1 MRFDKVKRLMSY
13 PILIG
18 LVLGLSLGGA
28 AGLSECGPSLELCE
42 DGYEDSVSDNSSES
56 GVTTLSRPNFGTKV
70 MSGDPDE
77 DRLLDDFEVVPATGG
92 LRQLPVSIGWW
103 DIGPNQLLFDE
114 EDVLY
119 LHIGEHSSIGTNNIR
134 LTPFGLHPAGSKVN
148 ASDPDMGQHLAF
160 EFGSPYLPEIVY
172 VDVGGVVGQ
181 YDLEDV
187 VYIKTALP
195 FVPAQSGIG
204 ELATGD
210 VRLTSALGFLPGSR
224 VKDFDPD
231 NGAFGRILHGPV
243 TTFDVWGIFDR
254 GAVRFY
260 NANGNVY
267 MGPPAGGAAVTPSPS
282 IYDYPDD
289 VYLDVSH
296 VSSSVRRFG
305 HVTSGAIRLNN

>member
-1 MRFDKVKRLMSY
+1 MKPLMKSC
-13 PILIG
+13 ILMG
-18 LVLGLSLGGA
+18 LVLGFCLGGA
-28 AGLSECGPSLELCE
+28 AGLSECGSSMELCE
-42 DGYEDSVSDNSSES
+42 GGYEDSVSDNSSGS
-56 GVTTLSRPNFGTKV
+56 KSVIILLPKFGTKV

-77 DRLLDDFEVVPATGG
+77 NRLLDDFEVVPATGR
-92 LRQLPVSIGWW
+92 LRQLPVSISWW

-119 LHIGEHSSIGTNNIR
+119 LHIGETSSVGTNDIR

-148 ASDPDMGQHLAF
+148 ASDPDMGQALAF

-172 VDVGGVVGQ
+172 ADVGGVVGQ

-195 FVPAQSGIG
+195 FVPAQSGVG

-210 VRLTSALGFLPGSR
+210 VRLTRALEFLPGSR
-224 VKDFDPD
+224 VRDFDPD
-231 NGAFGRILHGPV
+231 NGAFVRILHGPV

-260 NANGNVY
+260 NTNGNVY
-267 MGPPAGGAAVTPSPS
+267 MGPLAQVA
-282 IYDYPDD
+282 
-289 VYLDVSH
+289 L
-296 VSSSVRRFG
+296 
-305 HVTSGAIRLNN
+305 L